1 MNLTN
6 RIDYVYV
13 EKHDSM
19 IRNNTNDLYLKYQN
33 FLMKMKICN
42 N

>member
-6 RIDYVYV
+6 RIDYKYI
-13 EKHDSM
+13 EKQDSM
-19 IRNNTNDLYLKYQN
+19 FRNNTNDLYLKYQN
-33 FLMKMKICN
+33 VLMKMKICN